1 MRKLALLM
9 ALLMVIGAGP
19 AFALSATVDT
29 FIENRQNST
38 SHPIADAARI
48 LDMANQGIDK
58 TYHAVTDPIEPVL
71 KPVRK
76 VRDEVFKVTNRIWD
90 IVTLR
95 GLRNAD

>member
-38 SHPIADAARI
+38 LHPIADAGRI
-48 LDMANQGIDK
+48 LDVANQGIDK
-58 TYHAVTDPIEPVL
+58 TYDAVKKPLEPLL

-76 VRDEVFKVTNRIWD
+76 VRDEVFKATNGIWD

-95 GLRNAD
+95 GLRNAV